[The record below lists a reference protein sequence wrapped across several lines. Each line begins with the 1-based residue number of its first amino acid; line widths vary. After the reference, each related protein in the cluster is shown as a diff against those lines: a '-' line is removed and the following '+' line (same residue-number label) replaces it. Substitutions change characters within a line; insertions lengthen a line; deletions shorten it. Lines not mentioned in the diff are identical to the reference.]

1 MLRAIVI
8 CPDTE
13 VNGRLESTL
22 SEIGIVTVTRVMDHY
37 PNALELLRFL
47 RAHAPQVVFLST
59 QSMQKATEVV
69 REIEKNTPGV
79 QIVAVGHTCDP
90 QLLLELMRAGIREY
104 AAFPFD
110 RIAVSESLM
119 RIRGVLEAKP
129 AVIDC
134 TEHVF
139 SFLPSKAGVG
149 ASTIALNA
157 AVALSR
163 VPNASVLLSDFDL
176 NSGMMRF
183 MLKLDNTYSVTD
195 AAE

>member
-8 CPDTE
+8 CPDNE

-22 SEIGIVTVTRVMDHY
+22 SELGIVTVTRVMDHY

-79 QIVAVGHTCDP
+79 QVVAIGHTCDP

-104 AAFPFD
+104 ASYPFD
-110 RIAVSESLM
+110 RLTLRDALV
-119 RIRGVLEAKP
+119 RIHEVLEAKP
-129 AVIDC
+129 AVID
-134 TEHVF
+134 
-139 SFLPSKAGVG
+139 S
-149 ASTIALNA
+149 
-157 AVALSR
+157 
-163 VPNASVLLSDFDL
+163 
-176 NSGMMRF
+176 
-183 MLKLDNTYSVTD
+183 
-195 AAE
+195 